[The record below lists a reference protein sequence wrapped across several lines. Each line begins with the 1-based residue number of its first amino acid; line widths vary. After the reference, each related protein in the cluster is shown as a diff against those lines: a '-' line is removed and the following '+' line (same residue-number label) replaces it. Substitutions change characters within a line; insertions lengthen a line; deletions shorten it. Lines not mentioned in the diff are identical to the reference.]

1 VQVSSTKIIKS
12 KEPDVGS
19 YNPGESKDKMM
30 KRPIIVVLGKPK
42 GQKNSER
49 IFFTKKMTNLKKFV
63 PGVGSYKPNY
73 DVINVPYLKKK
84 L

>member
-1 VQVSSTKIIKS
+1 MMRKSVIVS
-12 KEPDVGS
+12 
-19 YNPGESKDKMM
+19 
-30 KRPIIVVLGKPK
+30 LGKPK

-49 IFFTKKMTNLKKFV
+49 IFFTKKMTNMKKFL

-73 DVINVPYLKKK
+73 DVISTPYLKKK